1 MSCNHEYELS
11 SLSSVCVQVEVRDPC
26 DLSLAV
32 TYILIHSPT
41 FLRNYIKENHRA
53 STFATKKFNIK
64 LTIQYILLMLC
75 SVVLSLLLCVVGF
88 CMSPYVVSNQ
98 ECCRRWLIPAKQRTH
113 THHDSQMIRG
123 YKKKLEKP
131 RGIIDHAGGE
141 PCSNGAVSQPLHTG
155 YLYVLPFI

>member
-11 SLSSVCVQVEVRDPC
+11 SLSSVCVRVEVRDPC

-32 TYILIHSPT
+32 TYIFTHSPT

-88 CMSPYVVSNQ
+88 CMSPYVVSNH

-123 YKKKLEKP
+123 YKKNLKNPVALSIR
-131 RGIIDHAGGE
+131 RGENPVVMA
-141 PCSNGAVSQPLHTG
+141 P
-155 YLYVLPFI
+155 